1 MARNK
6 RVRNKVGK
14 RVFLTPTH
22 QHSHFYKKEWKR
34 VISFTVSEF
43 SRILSKR

>member
-14 RVFLTPTH
+14 RLFLTPTA
-22 QHSHFYKKEWKR
+22 QHTPFYKKEWKR
-34 VISFTVSEF
+34 VVMFTASEF
-43 SRILSKR
+43 VRILSKR

>member
-22 QHSHFYKKEWKR
+22 QHTSFYKKEWKR
-34 VISFTVSEF
+34 IVRFTASEF
-43 SRILSKR
+43 IRILSKR